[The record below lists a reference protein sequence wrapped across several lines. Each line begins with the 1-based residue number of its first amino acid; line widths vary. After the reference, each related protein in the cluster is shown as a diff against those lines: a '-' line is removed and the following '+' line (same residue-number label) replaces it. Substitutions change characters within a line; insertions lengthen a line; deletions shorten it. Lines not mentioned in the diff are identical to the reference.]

1 MRQYIFGARNKIHI
15 INLEHTVPALNDA
28 LNFVNN
34 LASKKNKVLF
44 VGTKRAASNI
54 IREQAQRA
62 GQPYVDHR
70 WLGGMLT
77 NWKTLRQSI
86 NRLKD
91 LQTQSQDG
99 TFAKLTKREALER
112 TREMEKLER
121 ALGGVKNMGG
131 LPDALFVIDVDHEA
145 IAIKEAKNL
154 GIPVKNML
162 NHKQMHKLKLKKLKK
177 LLRLNAFDEIDMTA
191 VTASMVK
198 ELRDRTGL
206 AMMECKKAL
215 TEANGD
221 IELAIDN
228 LRKSG
233 QAKAAKKAGNIAADG
248 AITIAQDG
256 NKALLLEVNCQTD
269 FVAKDENFAGFS
281 AQVAAAA
288 LAAGETDAA
297 KIAELKLEDG
307 ATVEEARIALVQKIG
322 ENIQVRRAQIIEG
335 ENLAVYK
342 HGLKIG
348 VVVSY
353 TGDAATGKGIAMHV
367 AAFNP
372 VAISAEGVSAEL
384 IAKEKEI
391 AEAKAIESGKPANI
405 VEKMVTGSVE
415 KYLNEVALDRQ
426 MYVID
431 NDKKVADVLKAT
443 GTTVVQFAR
452 FEVGEGIEKKAEL
465 SFAEEVAAAQAAAK

>member
-1 MRQYIFGARNKIHI
+1 
-15 INLEHTVPALNDA
+15 
-28 LNFVNN
+28 
-34 LASKKNKVLF
+34 
-44 VGTKRAASNI
+44 
-54 IREQAQRA
+54 
-62 GQPYVDHR
+62 
-70 WLGGMLT
+70 
-77 NWKTLRQSI
+77 
-86 NRLKD
+86 
-91 LQTQSQDG
+91 
-99 TFAKLTKREALER
+99 
-112 TREMEKLER
+112 
-121 ALGGVKNMGG
+121 
-131 LPDALFVIDVDHEA
+131 
-145 IAIKEAKNL
+145 
-154 GIPVKNML
+154 
-162 NHKQMHKLKLKKLKK
+162 
-177 LLRLNAFDEIDMTA
+177 
-191 VTASMVK
+191 
-198 ELRDRTGL
+198 
-206 AMMECKKAL
+206 MECKKAL

-353 TGDAATGKGIAMHV
+353 AGDAATGKGIAMHV

>member
-1 MRQYIFGARNKIHI
+1 
-15 INLEHTVPALNDA
+15 
-28 LNFVNN
+28 
-34 LASKKNKVLF
+34 
-44 VGTKRAASNI
+44 
-54 IREQAQRA
+54 
-62 GQPYVDHR
+62 
-70 WLGGMLT
+70 
-77 NWKTLRQSI
+77 
-86 NRLKD
+86 
-91 LQTQSQDG
+91 
-99 TFAKLTKREALER
+99 
-112 TREMEKLER
+112 
-121 ALGGVKNMGG
+121 
-131 LPDALFVIDVDHEA
+131 
-145 IAIKEAKNL
+145 
-154 GIPVKNML
+154 
-162 NHKQMHKLKLKKLKK
+162 
-177 LLRLNAFDEIDMTA
+177 MTA

-248 AITIAQDG
+248 AITIVQDG
-256 NKALLLEVNCQTD
+256 NKAVLLEVNCQTD
-269 FVAKDENFAGFS
+269 FVAKDENFANFS
-281 AQVAAAA
+281 NAVAQAV
-288 LAAGETDAA
+288 LASGEIDPA
-297 KIAELKLEDG
+297 KIAELKLADG
-307 ATVEEARIALVQKIG
+307 QTVEEARIALVQKIG
-322 ENIQVRRAQIIEG
+322 ENIQVRRAKIVTG
-335 ENLAVYK
+335 DALAVYK
-342 HGLKIG
+342 HGLRIG

-353 TGDAATGKGIAMHV
+353 AGDAETGKGIAMHV

-372 VAISAEGVSAEL
+372 VAVNAEAVSADL

-405 VEKMVTGSVE
+405 VEKMVSGSVE

-443 GTTVVQFAR
+443 GTNVVEFVR
-452 FEVGEGIEKKAEL
+452 FEVGEGIEKKAEM

>member
-1 MRQYIFGARNKIHI
+1 
-15 INLEHTVPALNDA
+15 
-28 LNFVNN
+28 
-34 LASKKNKVLF
+34 
-44 VGTKRAASNI
+44 
-54 IREQAQRA
+54 
-62 GQPYVDHR
+62 
-70 WLGGMLT
+70 
-77 NWKTLRQSI
+77 
-86 NRLKD
+86 
-91 LQTQSQDG
+91 
-99 TFAKLTKREALER
+99 
-112 TREMEKLER
+112 
-121 ALGGVKNMGG
+121 
-131 LPDALFVIDVDHEA
+131 
-145 IAIKEAKNL
+145 
-154 GIPVKNML
+154 
-162 NHKQMHKLKLKKLKK
+162 
-177 LLRLNAFDEIDMTA
+177 MTA

-248 AITIAQDG
+248 AITIAQEG
-256 NKALLLEVNCQTD
+256 NKAILLEVNCQTD

-281 AQVAAAA
+281 AKVAAVA
-288 LAAGETDAA
+288 LAANETDAA

-307 ATVEEARIALVQKIG
+307 QTVEEARIALVQKIG
-322 ENIQVRRAQIIEG
+322 ENIQVRRAQIVEG

-348 VVVSY
+348 VVVAY
-353 TGDAATGKGIAMHV
+353 TGDADTGKGIAMHV

-372 VAISAEGVSAEL
+372 VAVTAEQVPAEL
-384 IAKEKEI
+384 VAKEKEI

-405 VEKMVTGSVE
+405 VEKMVSGSVE
-415 KYLNEVALDRQ
+415 KYLNEVVLERQ

-443 GTTVVQFAR
+443 GTTVANFVR

>member
-1 MRQYIFGARNKIHI
+1 
-15 INLEHTVPALNDA
+15 
-28 LNFVNN
+28 
-34 LASKKNKVLF
+34 
-44 VGTKRAASNI
+44 
-54 IREQAQRA
+54 
-62 GQPYVDHR
+62 
-70 WLGGMLT
+70 
-77 NWKTLRQSI
+77 
-86 NRLKD
+86 
-91 LQTQSQDG
+91 
-99 TFAKLTKREALER
+99 
-112 TREMEKLER
+112 
-121 ALGGVKNMGG
+121 
-131 LPDALFVIDVDHEA
+131 
-145 IAIKEAKNL
+145 
-154 GIPVKNML
+154 
-162 NHKQMHKLKLKKLKK
+162 
-177 LLRLNAFDEIDMTA
+177 MTA

-307 ATVEEARIALVQKIG
+307 ATVEEARIAL
-322 ENIQVRRAQIIEG
+322 
-335 ENLAVYK
+335 
-342 HGLKIG
+342 G

-452 FEVGEGIEKKAEL
+452 FEVGERIEKKAEL